1 MVFPATS
8 RCFKLFITFSFLVLP
23 FSAKAELECFQL
35 LRKKIEIARDFEDHF
50 LPKIKGL
57 DLSQELQVD
66 HRLLEE
72 IVESVKKSV
81 FLRVTSQVRDSA
93 FYFNPKG
100 QESYAEHAVRV
111 AYSKNQYFNFDRET
125 FVRFFPENLGL
136 GQVLGALQRAIA
148 NGNFSPREVVY
159 SRRDGAS
166 PEMIADTHLEFH
178 DHIVSLRFAIVIPY
192 RDPGQPLVTLLAP
205 LVTAKTHGKMTT
217 VFLNPHN
224 REDHLV
230 VSKWEHG
237 RPVEGSLVKGSE
249 TLNVLR
255 ESLPFDEIVA
265 DPKNESL
272 IEYFD
277 EQLNS
282 QRRFNDRSFQRV
294 FEGWFK
300 DGLVRLMA
308 ESREFEL
315 FNFVRNQLAPF
326 PYYGYKKQ
334 KTYEHAAVQR
344 ALPILL
350 KPEFAK
356 GSDLNF
362 FPPFLKRESILK
374 ALKENIL
381 SHDFVIGE
389 QAKGHSYSARI
400 FTRLRIE
407 SEVYSVEAILSIP
420 KDKKSRLGLISLRP
434 LVDSTVSNQ
443 MVSVFYDPVVEK
455 YIVVTRWFDGDPMEG
470 LVIDR

>member
-1 MVFPATS
+1 MVFQATS
-8 RCFKLFITFSFLVLP
+8 KWLKLFIALSFLGLP
-23 FSAKAELECFQL
+23 FSAKAEVECFQL
-35 LRKKIEIARDFEDHF
+35 LRKKTEIARDFEDHF

-57 DLSQELQVD
+57 ELYQELQVD

-72 IVESVKKSV
+72 IVESVKKTV
-81 FLRVTSQVRDSA
+81 FFRVTSQVRDSA
-93 FYFNPKG
+93 FYLNPKG

-136 GQVLGALQRAIA
+136 GSVLRALQRAIA

-166 PEMIADTHLEFH
+166 PEMVADTHLEIDGHVF
-178 DHIVSLRFAIVIPY
+178 SLRFAIVIPY
-192 RDPGQPLVTLLAP
+192 KDPGQPLVTLLAP

-230 VSKWEHG
+230 VSEWEHG

-249 TLNVLR
+249 TLNVSR
-255 ESLPFDEIVA
+255 ASLPFDEIVG
-265 DPKNESL
+265 DFKNASL
-272 IEYFD
+272 IEHFD

-282 QRRFNDRSFQRV
+282 QRSFYGRSFQRV

-300 DGLVRLMA
+300 DGIVRLMA
-308 ESREFEL
+308 ESGDFEL

-326 PYYGYKKQ
+326 PYYGYKKE

-362 FPPFLKRESILK
+362 FPPFLKRELILK

-381 SHDFVIGE
+381 SHNFFIGE
-389 QAKGHSYSARI
+389 QTKGHSYSARI
-400 FTRLRIE
+400 FTRLKID
-407 SEVYSVEAILSIP
+407 SEVYPVEAILSIP

-434 LVDSTVSNQ
+434 IVDSTVSNQ
-443 MVSVFYDPVVEK
+443 MVSVFYDSIVEK
-455 YIVVTRWFDGDPMEG
+455 YIVVTRWFDGDPVEG